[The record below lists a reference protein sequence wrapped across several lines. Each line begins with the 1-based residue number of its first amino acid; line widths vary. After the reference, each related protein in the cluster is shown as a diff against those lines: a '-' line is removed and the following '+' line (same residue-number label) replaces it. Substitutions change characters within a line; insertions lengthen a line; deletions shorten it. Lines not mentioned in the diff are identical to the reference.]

1 MSDEKLN
8 VLYKAGRKWY
18 LQHATKPEV
27 REASVPAALTLA
39 YALTTADARASQTKS
54 YMNAHQKQS
63 FDEQLAQGQQ
73 PTSAPMRTHPYLST
87 ATHGSPPT
95 CRSQVAGCGE
105 HALVG
110 GAYCT
115 LKRRI
120 LPMWAVTSGTHVHVH
135 VHVAQR
141 HSSDMGRVLIEP
153 RAHRMRAMPLCQ
165 TVTRSCSEG
174 GRAPH
179 LPQRTLSRPAS
190 SPANASH
197 HL

>member
-1 MSDEKLN
+1 MAHVRIEAVSPEITPPPPILPTKVPTHLKHHQTAKAAKTTWFMETKRADITGKEVSDEKLN

-120 LPMWAVTSGTHVHVH
+120 LPMWAE
-135 VHVAQR
+135 
-141 HSSDMGRVLIEP
+141 L
-153 RAHRMRAMPLCQ
+153 PL
-165 TVTRSCSEG
+165 
-174 GRAPH
+174 
-179 LPQRTLSRPAS
+179 
-190 SPANASH
+190 
-197 HL
+197 